1 LFTQADL
8 GKLMAAKQSISLG
21 QEAWM
26 NVHKNARLT
35 PRRRREL
42 VLRLESGEWARAVAS
57 RLDVSLHPR
66 KIEPPG
72 SACARP

>member
-26 NVHKNARLT
+26 NVHNNARLT
-35 PRRRREL
+35 PLRRREL
-42 VLRLESGEWARAVAS
+42 VLRLESGELARTAAS
-57 RLDVSLHPR
+57 RFDVSLRTVR
-66 KIEPPG
+66 K
-72 SACARP
+72 